1 MDIRTGKTR
10 TSAEL
15 IRQWVAAKKN
25 EKQGCEVGLILA
37 AAQTNIA
44 VDNLMEKMISL
55 GLTVLR
61 IASSGTH

>member
-1 MDIRTGKTR
+1 
-10 TSAEL
+10 
-15 IRQWVAAKKN
+15 VAAKKN